1 MLSASILND
10 IEQLPPNAQHQLIA
24 FIADLKQRYI
34 QPPENITPSKPS
46 FASIAGM
53 LATKGNGAKLTIDE
67 INEAIV
73 KAAVQANT

>member
-1 MLSASILND
+1 MLSASILHD

-24 FIADLKQRYI
+24 FIADLKKRYI
-34 QPPENITPSKPS
+34 QPPENIQPKPS
-46 FASIAGM
+46 FAAIAGI
-53 LATKGNGAKLTIDE
+53 LANKSNGAKLSIDE